1 MIKRIVLLITF
12 LTILSMVP
20 SVTSADSGLSVLEEG
35 IELAFPE
42 KIIFHLEAQSAVDIV
57 DARLHYQ
64 VSRMNYAKV
73 TSEGWPDFVPAERIE
88 TSWVWDMR
96 KSSLPPGVTI
106 TYWWTIED
114 AAGELLQTTPLVLN
128 FDDLRYDWKSLTEG
142 PLAIYWYEGDEHF
155 AQELMD
161 ASQRGL
167 LRLSSD
173 IGTFPEKLV
182 KIFVYASANDLR
194 GSMIFPQEWTGGAA
208 FTEFDT
214 IVIGISPGN
223 IDWGKE
229 ALVHELTHMVVHQAV
244 FSPYGQLPTW
254 LDEGLAMYN
263 EGELSF
269 SLQSRLDEA
278 AKADSLI
285 SVRSL
290 CSSFSAEPEA
300 AYLSYAES
308 YSLVE
313 YLLIN
318 YGQDKML
325 KLLTLFKEGSTYD
338 EALSQVYGFDVF
350 GLDTRWQETLAAPV
364 VVQTRKL
371 WMHPALIA
379 VLSALITVS
388 LLAVA
393 LALEE
398 RDWRRARA

>member
-1 MIKRIVLLITF
+1 MIKRILLIIIF
-12 LTILSMVP
+12 LLILSTVP
-20 SVTSADSGLSVLEEG
+20 SVVNADGGLSVLGEEV
-35 IELAFPE
+35 ELAFPD

-64 VSRMNYAKV
+64 VSRMNYADV

-106 TYWWTIED
+106 TYWWTMED
-114 AAGELLQTTPLVLN
+114 ADGALLRTTPLVMN
-128 FDDLRYDWKSLTEG
+128 FDDLRYDWKSITEG
-142 PLAIYWYEGDEHF
+142 PLAIYWYEGDKQF

-173 IGTFPEKLV
+173 IGAFPEKLIN
-182 KIFVYASANDLR
+182 IFVYASANDLR
-194 GSMIFPQEWTGGAA
+194 GAMIFSQDWSGGAA

-214 IVIGISPGN
+214 ITIGISPVN
-223 IDWGKE
+223 IDWGKG

-263 EGELSF
+263 EGEPSF
-269 SLQSRLDEA
+269 SLLSRLDEA
-278 AKADSLI
+278 ILEDRLI

-290 CSSFSAEPEA
+290 CSSFSADPEE

-313 YLLIN
+313 YLLAN

-325 KLLTLFKEGSTYD
+325 NLLTLFKEGSTYD
-338 EALSQVYGFDVF
+338 EALSQVYGFDVY
-350 GLDTRWQETLAAPV
+350 GLDTRWQETLTAPV
-364 VVQTRKL
+364 VQPRKL
-371 WMHPALIA
+371 WLHPALIA
-379 VLSALITVS
+379 VLSALGTVS
-388 LLAVA
+388 LLAGA

-398 RDWRRARA
+398 RDWRRTRA

>member
-1 MIKRIVLLITF
+1 MIKRILLIIAF
-12 LTILSMVP
+12 LSILSTVP
-20 SVTSADSGLSVLEEG
+20 SVVSADSGLSVLEEG
-35 IELAFPE
+35 VELVFPE
-42 KIIFHLEAQSAVDIV
+42 KIIFHLEAQSAVDII

-64 VSRMNYAKV
+64 VSRMNYARV

-96 KSSLPPGVTI
+96 KSSLPPGVTL

-114 AAGELLQTTPLVLN
+114 AAGELLRTTPLTLN
-128 FDDLRYDWKSLTEG
+128 FDDLRYNWKSLTEG
-142 PLAIYWYEGDEHF
+142 QLAIYWYEGDEHF

-167 LRLSSD
+167 LRLRSD
-173 IGTFPEKLV
+173 IGTFPEKLI
-182 KIFVYASANDLR
+182 KIFIYASANDLR
-194 GSMIFPQEWTGGAA
+194 GAMIFSQEWTGGAA

-269 SLQSRLDEA
+269 SFQSRLDEA
-278 AKADSLI
+278 AKADRLI

-290 CSSFSAEPEA
+290 CSSFSADPEE

-313 YLLIN
+313 YLLNN

-325 KLLTLFKEGSTYD
+325 NLLTLFKEGSTYD
-338 EALSQVYGFDVF
+338 EALSQVYAFDVF
-350 GLDTRWQETLAAPV
+350 GLDTRWQETLV
-364 VVQTRKL
+364 VPEVQPAKI